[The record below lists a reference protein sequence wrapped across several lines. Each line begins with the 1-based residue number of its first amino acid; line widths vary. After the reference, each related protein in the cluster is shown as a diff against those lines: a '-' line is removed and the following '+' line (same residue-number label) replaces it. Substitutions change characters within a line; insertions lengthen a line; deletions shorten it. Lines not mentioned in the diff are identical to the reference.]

1 MFDINFF
8 IIFVA
13 VVTLKLGQPTNS
25 QRLDVYSRLLHA
37 GNSFLTVENVDHFA
51 DTLFGRLT
59 CEVRNLTSDKGC
71 NRKICYNIS
80 EILGQVSG
88 NVSTTEVSREQLAH
102 LSVLLIYYVGHI
114 DSKCGTK
121 MDATNTT
128 VAAAH
133 AYMTNMTA
141 TPHGIGDF
149 LNSVRKH
156 LAETNHNHTS
166 EGSETNSLVLK
177 EKCLSEDAISYYLM
191 SDDRDID
198 QLATLLSYMIY
209 ADYEIEDK
217 CRLLPDKD
225 AFAAML
231 IKEFGD
237 GSMINL
243 EGLSKLMETLGILPT
258 PHSTADESSHSH
270 DRKKRSTTN
279 GKLVSQNSNLRHRRQ
294 TGSAIKECF
303 SPAQLMAIFNSQSGL
318 NKTNFEL
325 LCPALINQKL
335 YGTCSESTSVSN
347 ISDAE
352 KFGYGTLA
360 VFIICLCSVLGLIVV
375 PCASK
380 KVYNFIL
387 SSFLGLAV
395 GTLFA
400 DAILHLIPMAMGIH
414 DHGEEGHG
422 HSHED
427 SDAIVVEEYVKYGLV
442 IIGGL
447 YLFYIIELLMENLG
461 HHSHSHSEHDHS
473 ENSYQVTEISE
484 GPDKL
489 KTEND
494 SHGIK
499 TSKNGVTPLAV
510 MIILGDG
517 LHNLADGLAIGAA
530 FSGSIS
536 VGVGTSIA
544 VFCHELPHELGDF
557 AVLIKSG
564 MSIKKALGLN
574 FLSALTA
581 FIGLYVGIVVSAND
595 VVRAWIFAIT
605 AGMFIYIALVDL
617 MPLLIKSKHV
627 LDLVL
632 SNIGILTGFA
642 IMLIIAIFEEHI
654 KI

>member
-1 MFDINFF
+1 
-8 IIFVA
+8 
-13 VVTLKLGQPTNS
+13 
-25 QRLDVYSRLLHA
+25 
-37 GNSFLTVENVDHFA
+37 
-51 DTLFGRLT
+51 
-59 CEVRNLTSDKGC
+59 
-71 NRKICYNIS
+71 
-80 EILGQVSG
+80 
-88 NVSTTEVSREQLAH
+88 
-102 LSVLLIYYVGHI
+102 
-114 DSKCGTK
+114 
-121 MDATNTT
+121 
-128 VAAAH
+128 
-133 AYMTNMTA
+133 
-141 TPHGIGDF
+141 
-149 LNSVRKH
+149 
-156 LAETNHNHTS
+156 
-166 EGSETNSLVLK
+166 
-177 EKCLSEDAISYYLM
+177 
-191 SDDRDID
+191 
-198 QLATLLSYMIY
+198 
-209 ADYEIEDK
+209 
-217 CRLLPDKD
+217 
-225 AFAAML
+225 
-231 IKEFGD
+231 
-237 GSMINL
+237 
-243 EGLSKLMETLGILPT
+243 
-258 PHSTADESSHSH
+258 
-270 DRKKRSTTN
+270 
-279 GKLVSQNSNLRHRRQ
+279 
-294 TGSAIKECF
+294 
-303 SPAQLMAIFNSQSGL
+303 MAIFDSQSGL

-335 YGTCSESTSVSN
+335 YGTCSESTSVNN

-617 MPLLIKSKHV
+617 
-627 LDLVL
+627 
-632 SNIGILTGFA
+632 
-642 IMLIIAIFEEHI
+642 
-654 KI
+654 

>member
-1 MFDINFF
+1 MQWTEIKTRDFRSVEMF
-8 IIFVA
+8 
-13 VVTLKLGQPTNS
+13 P
-25 QRLDVYSRLLHA
+25 
-37 GNSFLTVENVDHFA
+37 
-51 DTLFGRLT
+51 
-59 CEVRNLTSDKGC
+59 
-71 NRKICYNIS
+71 CYNIS

-88 NVSTTEVSREQLAH
+88 HVSTTEVSREQLAH

-114 DSKCGTK
+114 DSKCGMK
-121 MDATNTT
+121 VDATNTT

-133 AYMTNMTA
+133 AYMANMTA
-141 TPHGIGDF
+141 TPHGLGDF
-149 LNSVRKH
+149 LNSVKKH

-166 EGSETNSLVLK
+166 EGIETNSLVLK

-279 GKLVSQNSNLRHRRQ
+279 SKLVSQNSNLRHRRQ

-303 SPAQLMAIFNSQSGL
+303 SPAQLMAIFDSQSGL

-489 KTEND
+489 KAEND

-499 TSKNGVTPLAV
+499 TSKN
-510 MIILGDG
+510 
-517 LHNLADGLAIGAA
+517 
-530 FSGSIS
+530 
-536 VGVGTSIA
+536 
-544 VFCHELPHELGDF
+544 
-557 AVLIKSG
+557 
-564 MSIKKALGLN
+564 
-574 FLSALTA
+574 
-581 FIGLYVGIVVSAND
+581 
-595 VVRAWIFAIT
+595 
-605 AGMFIYIALVDL
+605 
-617 MPLLIKSKHV
+617 
-627 LDLVL
+627 
-632 SNIGILTGFA
+632 
-642 IMLIIAIFEEHI
+642 
-654 KI
+654 